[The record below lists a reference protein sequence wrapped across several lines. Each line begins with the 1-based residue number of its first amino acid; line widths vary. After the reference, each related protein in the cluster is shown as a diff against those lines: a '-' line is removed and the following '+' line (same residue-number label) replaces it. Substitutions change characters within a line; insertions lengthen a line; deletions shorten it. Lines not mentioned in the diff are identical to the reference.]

1 MRSKWAEPVFLNQH
15 SRTYFRYN
23 LPGPRTPLPKLLIR
37 NARVARPDGSIF
49 EGDVLCSNRLIER
62 IAPHIGSPADET
74 LNAGGMLLLPGVID
88 PQVHFREP
96 GKEYKEDLGSGSRA
110 AVKGG
115 VTSFLE
121 MPNTSPPTTSQAA
134 LNDKLKRA
142 AEKSV
147 ANYGFFIG
155 ATPDNLDE
163 INSASP
169 ACGIKIFMG
178 ASTGDLLV
186 DRAED
191 LERIFAN
198 GERLIAVH
206 AEDEARI
213 RARRE
218 QFKNRHDVAV
228 HSEIRDNQCALSAT
242 ELALSLSKKY
252 RRRLHVLHLSTH
264 EEVELLR
271 RDKPAWVTAEVIP
284 NHLLL
289 NVADYARL
297 GALVQMN
304 PPIRRPEDNAALW
317 AGLHDGAIDFVAT
330 DHAPHTLEEKHK
342 PYPESPAGMPGVETS
357 LPLMLTEMKAGR
369 CTLAE
374 IQKWMCHGPAS
385 AYGIRSKGM
394 ILEGWDADLTLVD
407 LEHARPVRNEEM
419 FTRVRWSP
427 FHGRELYGWPLY
439 TIVGGQIAYDRGKIR
454 EGVHGH
460 ALQFS

>member
-1 MRSKWAEPVFLNQH
+1 M
-15 SRTYFRYN
+15 
-23 LPGPRTPLPKLLIR
+23 PKLLIR
-37 NARVARPDGSIF
+37 NARLARPDGSMI
-49 EGDVLCSNRLIER
+49 EGDLLCHDGTIEH
-62 IAPHIGSPADET
+62 IAPQITTPADET
-74 LNAGGMLLLPGVID
+74 LDAGGNLLLPGVID

-96 GKEYKEDLGSGSRA
+96 GREYKEDLGSGSRA

-121 MPNTSPPTTSQAA
+121 MPNTDPSTSNQAA
-134 LNDKLKRA
+134 LDDKLRRA
-142 AEKSV
+142 AEKCV

-163 INSASP
+163 INHAGP

-178 ASTGDLLV
+178 ASTGSLLV
-186 DRAED
+186 DKAED

-198 GERLIAVH
+198 GSRLIAVH

-218 QFKNRHDVAV
+218 KFKHRTDAAV
-228 HSEIRDNQCALSAT
+228 HSEIRDNRSALLAT
-242 ELALSLSKKY
+242 ELALSLSRKY
-252 RRRLHVLHLSTH
+252 RRRLHILHLSTH

-289 NVADYARL
+289 NVNDYASL

-317 AGLHDGAIDFVAT
+317 AGLHDGAIDFIAT
-330 DHAPHTLEEKHK
+330 DHAPHTLEEKRK
-342 PYPESPAGMPGVETS
+342 PYPQSPAGMPGVETS

-374 IQKWMCHGPAS
+374 IQKWMCYGPAE
-385 AYGIRSKGM
+385 AYGIRNKGK
-394 ILEGWDADLTLVD
+394 ILEGWDADFTLVD
-407 LEHARPVRNEEM
+407 IEHVRPVRNEEM
-419 FTRVRWSP
+419 FTRVHWSP
-427 FHGRELYGWPLY
+427 FNGRELTGWPVY
-439 TIVGGQIAYDRGKIR
+439 TIVGGQVAFDRGIIR
-454 EGVHGH
+454 DGVHGRP
-460 ALQFS
+460 LSFT

>member
-1 MRSKWAEPVFLNQH
+1 M
-15 SRTYFRYN
+15 
-23 LPGPRTPLPKLLIR
+23 PKLLIR
-37 NARVARPDGSIF
+37 NARIARPDGSIF
-49 EGDVLCSNRLIER
+49 EGDLLCHDGAIER
-62 IAPHIGSPADET
+62 IAAQISVPADET
-74 LNAGGMLLLPGVID
+74 LDAGGNLLLPGVID

-96 GKEYKEDLGSGSRA
+96 GREYKEDLGSGSRA

-121 MPNTSPPTTSQAA
+121 MPNTDPSTSNQAA
-134 LNDKLKRA
+134 LDDKLRRA
-142 AEKSV
+142 ADKSV

-163 INSASP
+163 INHASP

-178 ASTGDLLV
+178 ASTGSLLV
-186 DRAED
+186 DKAED

-198 GERLIAVH
+198 GSRLIAVH

-218 QFKNRHDVAV
+218 QLKGRTDVAV
-228 HSEIRDNQCALSAT
+228 HSDIRDNRSALLAT
-242 ELALSLSKKY
+242 ELALALSRKY
-252 RRRLHVLHLSTH
+252 RRRLHILHLSTH

-289 NVADYARL
+289 NVNDYARL

-317 AGLHDGAIDFVAT
+317 AGLHDGAIDLIAT
-330 DHAPHTLEEKHK
+330 DHAPHTLEEKRK
-342 PYPESPAGMPGVETS
+342 PYPQSPAGMPGVETS

-374 IQKWMCHGPAS
+374 IQKWMCHGPAE
-385 AYGIRSKGM
+385 AYGIRHKGK

-407 LEHARPVRNEEM
+407 MEHAKPVRNEEM
-419 FTRVRWSP
+419 FTKVRWSP
-427 FHGRELYGWPLY
+427 FNGRQLTGWPIY
-439 TIVGGQIAYDRGKIR
+439 TIVGGQVAFDRGKIR
-454 EGVHGH
+454 DGVHGRP
-460 ALQFS
+460 LSFT

>member
-1 MRSKWAEPVFLNQH
+1 M
-15 SRTYFRYN
+15 
-23 LPGPRTPLPKLLIR
+23 PKLLIR
-37 NARVARPDGSIF
+37 NARLARPDGSII
-49 EGDVLCSNRLIER
+49 EGDLLCHDGVIER
-62 IAPHIGSPADET
+62 IAAQITAPADET
-74 LNAGGMLLLPGVID
+74 LDAGENLLLPGVID

-96 GKEYKEDLGSGSRA
+96 GREHKEDLGSGSRA

-121 MPNTSPPTTSQAA
+121 MPNTDPSTSNQAA
-134 LNDKLKRA
+134 LDDKLRRA
-142 AEKSV
+142 AVKCV

-163 INSASP
+163 INRAGP

-178 ASTGDLLV
+178 ASTGSLLV
-186 DRAED
+186 DKPED

-198 GERLIAVH
+198 GSRLIAVH

-213 RARRE
+213 RVRRE
-218 QFKNRHDVAV
+218 QFKGRTDVAV
-228 HSEIRDNQCALSAT
+228 HSDIRDNQSALLAT
-242 ELALSLSKKY
+242 ELALRLSKKY
-252 RRRLHVLHLSTH
+252 RRRLHILHLSTH

-289 NVADYARL
+289 NVNDYARL

-317 AGLHDGAIDFVAT
+317 AGLHDGAIDFIAT
-330 DHAPHTLEEKHK
+330 DHAPHTLEEKRQ
-342 PYPESPAGMPGVETS
+342 PYPQSPAGMPGVETS

-374 IQKWMCHGPAS
+374 IQKWMCHGPAE
-385 AYGIRSKGM
+385 AYGIRRKGK

-407 LEHARPVRNEEM
+407 MEHARPVRNEEM

-427 FHGRELYGWPLY
+427 FDGRELTGWPIY
-439 TIVGGQIAYDRGKIR
+439 TIVGGRVAFDRGKIR
-454 EGVHGH
+454 DGVHGRP
-460 ALQFS
+460 LSFT

>member
-1 MRSKWAEPVFLNQH
+1 M
-15 SRTYFRYN
+15 
-23 LPGPRTPLPKLLIR
+23 PKLLIR
-37 NARVARPDGSIF
+37 NARLARPDGSII
-49 EGDVLCSNRLIER
+49 EGDLLCHDGVIER
-62 IAPHIGSPADET
+62 IAAQITAPADET
-74 LNAGGMLLLPGVID
+74 LDAGENLLLPGVID

-121 MPNTSPPTTSQAA
+121 MPNTDPTTSNQAA
-134 LNDKLKRA
+134 LDDKLRRA
-142 AEKSV
+142 AEKCV

-155 ATPDNLDE
+155 ATTDNLDD
-163 INSASP
+163 INHAGP

-178 ASTGDLLV
+178 ASTGNLLV
-186 DRAED
+186 DKAED

-198 GERLIAVH
+198 GSRLIAVH

-218 QFKNRHDVAV
+218 QFKGRSDVAV
-228 HSEIRDNQCALSAT
+228 HSDIRDNRSALLAT
-242 ELALSLSKKY
+242 ELALGLSKKY
-252 RRRLHVLHLSTH
+252 RRRLHILHLSTH

-271 RDKPAWVTAEVIP
+271 HDKPAWVTAEVIP

-289 NVADYARL
+289 NVNDYARL

-304 PPIRRPEDNAALW
+304 PPIRRPEDNTALW
-317 AGLHDGAIDFVAT
+317 AGLHDGAIDFIAT
-330 DHAPHTLEEKHK
+330 DHAPHTLEEKRK
-342 PYPESPAGMPGVETS
+342 PYPQSPAGMPGVETS

-374 IQKWMCHGPAS
+374 IQKWMCHGPAE
-385 AYGIRSKGM
+385 AYGIRNKGK

-407 LEHARPVRNEEM
+407 MEHIRPVRNEEM

-427 FHGRELYGWPLY
+427 FDGRELTGWPIY
-439 TIVGGQIAYDRGKIR
+439 TIVGGQVAFDRGKIR
-454 EGVHGH
+454 DGVHGRP
-460 ALQFS
+460 LSFT

>member
-1 MRSKWAEPVFLNQH
+1 M
-15 SRTYFRYN
+15 
-23 LPGPRTPLPKLLIR
+23 PKLLIR
-37 NARVARPDGSIF
+37 NARLARPDGSII
-49 EGDVLCSNRLIER
+49 EGDLLCQDGVIER
-62 IAPHIGSPADET
+62 IAAQITAPADET
-74 LNAGGMLLLPGVID
+74 LDAGGNLLLPGVID

-96 GKEYKEDLGSGSRA
+96 GREYKEDLGSGSRA

-121 MPNTSPPTTSQAA
+121 MPNTDPSTSNQAA
-134 LNDKLKRA
+134 LDDKLRRA
-142 AEKSV
+142 AEKCV

-155 ATPDNLDE
+155 ATPGNLDE
-163 INSASP
+163 INRASP

-178 ASTGDLLV
+178 ASTGSLLV
-186 DRAED
+186 DKAED

-198 GERLIAVH
+198 GSRLIAVH

-218 QFKNRHDVAV
+218 QFKGRTDVAV
-228 HSEIRDNQCALSAT
+228 HSDIRDNRSALLAT
-242 ELALSLSKKY
+242 ELALGLSKKY
-252 RRRLHVLHLSTH
+252 RRRLHILHLSTH

-289 NVADYARL
+289 NVNDYARL

-317 AGLHDGAIDFVAT
+317 AGLRDGAIDFIAT
-330 DHAPHTLEEKHK
+330 DHAPHTLEEKRQ
-342 PYPESPAGMPGVETS
+342 PYPQSPAGMPGVETS

-374 IQKWMCHGPAS
+374 IQKWMCHGPAE
-385 AYGIRSKGM
+385 AYGIRHKGK

-407 LEHARPVRNEEM
+407 MEHVRPVRNEEM

-427 FHGRELYGWPLY
+427 FNGRELTGWPIY
-439 TIVGGQIAYDRGKIR
+439 TIVGGQVAFDRGKIR
-454 EGVHGH
+454 DGVHGRP
-460 ALQFS
+460 LLFT